1 MQNRVTGNNISTING
16 RLTATGSVF
25 LINRNGVIIGKNGVI
40 ETGGSISAPNGT
52 AALITEREDWGCQF
66 FNHRTGHDCCSQ
78 GGIADQWGNI
88 YVLAGNKGGSNN
100 AIGVTKSGGHIFLT
114 APGGRVIVRKQVRAR
129 RRIFRNSRP
138 RIDGGDIFVNANIVN
153 I

>member
-1 MQNRVTGNNISTING
+1 VK
-16 RLTATGSVF
+16 
-25 LINRNGVIIGKNGVI
+25 IGGAN
-40 ETGGSISAPNGT
+40 SS
-52 AALITEREDWGCQF
+52 ITEQGMIAAAKVEL
-66 FNHRTGHDCCSQ
+66 RTNG
-78 GGIADQWGNI
+78 GNI

>member
-1 MQNRVTGNNISTING
+1 MRLFTPEICLPGDRFSVGNNHSVNFQNGSGAMQNRVTGNNISTING

-40 ETGGSISAPNGT
+40 ETGGSIPAPNGT

-78 GGIADQWGNI
+78 GGVADQWGQ
-88 YVLAGNKGGSNN
+88 YLRFSW
-100 AIGVTKSGGHIFLT
+100 
-114 APGGRVIVRKQVRAR
+114 Q
-129 RRIFRNSRP
+129 
-138 RIDGGDIFVNANIVN
+138 
-153 I
+153 